1 MKHPSLFTASFVVIG
16 LLLTGGAHAQLYK
29 WVGPDGKVNYSDT
42 PPPADAKKVETKTF
56 SGATPT
62 VNFPADLAA
71 AVAKNPVVLYT
82 ALSCKPCSE
91 GRTLLKQ
98 LGIPFSEKTVSNNE
112 DIDKLKQISGDTQL
126 PLLIISN
133 TKIRGLDSAEWRVA
147 LNSAGYPETNKLP
160 NDYQYPA
167 TVAAAPPPP
176 SVKKDS
182 SEKNTLP
189 KIRPASESGI
199 RF

>member
-1 MKHPSLFTASFVVIG
+1 MKYPSIFTANCLLIS
-16 LLLTGGAHAQLYK
+16 LLLSGGAHAQLYK

-42 PPPADAKKVETKTF
+42 PPPVDAKKVETKTF
-56 SGATPT
+56 SGTTPA
-62 VNFPADLAA
+62 VSLPADLAA

-82 ALSCKPCSE
+82 APTCKPCNE
-91 GRTLLKQ
+91 GRALLKQ
-98 LGIPFSEKTVSNNE
+98 LGIPFSEKTVSSNE

-133 TKIRGLDSAEWRVA
+133 IKVRGLDSAEWRVA
-147 LNSAGYPETNKLP
+147 LNSAGYPDTNKLP
-160 NDYQYPA
+160 KDYQYPA
-167 TVAAAPPPP
+167 AVSAAPQLP
-176 SVKKDS
+176 SVKKES
-182 SEKNTLP
+182 AEKNTLP